1 MWYRPRYHE
10 QPFSW
15 TWYRRDVI
23 YATMHSL
30 FVQLVSSP
38 LPSHKHGLKWYRN
51 VRHTY
56 HLTDSRHLAVP
67 HTTPPRHCCKS
78 PALVLPHTHKW
89 SKWYRCWY
97 QLGRLG
103 GRGGRGSRRH
113 SVMQQCARRARGG
126 VGAHHLQPVKWYQ
139 SRYHFC
145 SCVSTWYDRRYR
157 LLRSWIRGTNLGT
170 TCSTRGYVVRT

>member
-1 MWYRPRYHE
+1 MRKTCKRLQSRYHSHRFRTGSAVRSTASGRPCARFGYVCGIDRGTTQVPLRYHE

-15 TWYRRDVI
+15 TWYRRGVI

-103 GRGGRGSRRH
+103 GRGGRGSRRPTVLCN
-113 SVMQQCARRARGG
+113 SVRGAREEELE
-126 VGAHHLQPVKWYQ
+126 HTIYSQ
-139 SRYHFC
+139 
-145 SCVSTWYDRRYR
+145 
-157 LLRSWIRGTNLGT
+157 
-170 TCSTRGYVVRT
+170 